1 MIYLRTPSFL
11 RGIIAKV
18 RSTTMLEIIALSYIS
33 FSELQKVD
41 QTITPQWA
49 ENNTEEFNKTLYS
62 LGMDTSIP
70 YDWQRNIPHRNRF
83 NEVVTCDRIVG
94 NERTD
99 KEWINSGYASQ
110 EAIDKSK
117 HNKILVD
124 LYRMKGLVES
134 VGMEN
139 HD

>member
-1 MIYLRTPSFL
+1 
-11 RGIIAKV
+11 
-18 RSTTMLEIIALSYIS
+18 MLEIIALSYIS

-41 QTITPQWA
+41 NTITPEWA

-94 NERTD
+94 NELTT
-99 KEWINSGYASQ
+99 KEWIHSGHASQ
-110 EAIDKSK
+110 EAIDKASRSRL
-117 HNKILVD
+117 LVD
-124 LYRMKGLVES
+124 LYRQKGLVES

>member
-1 MIYLRTPSFL
+1 
-11 RGIIAKV
+11 
-18 RSTTMLEIIALSYIS
+18 MLEIIALSYIS

-94 NERTD
+94 NERTC
-99 KEWINSGYASQ
+99 KEWVNSGYASQ
-110 EAIDKSK
+110 EAVDKSK